1 MEPRT
6 PMSDSDTAATDEC
19 PIDAPAQR
27 PEPGRATPRGHVIV
41 LGNEKGG
48 SGKSTTAMHLFVA
61 LARGGMRVGAMDLDL
76 RQQSFFRYLENRR
89 DYAQRREAPLLMPE
103 QVRLAPSKAPLRA
116 DAEAEDRA
124 ALRAAVADLR
134 ARCDFVVIDCPGS
147 DSVFSQEAHAEADT
161 LITPMNDSLIDF
173 DLLARVDNASGKI
186 RGPSIYAEMVWRG
199 RQMRAQQG
207 RAPMDWVVMRNRV
220 ATLDARN
227 KRHVGTM
234 LAELSRR
241 IGFRVA
247 PGFSERVIFRELFLS
262 GLTLLDLK
270 SSSSIVSLSMSH
282 VAARQEVRELL
293 RNLALPGVDPA
304 I

>member
-1 MEPRT
+1 MADGSSGGPL
-6 PMSDSDTAATDEC
+6 
-19 PIDAPAQR
+19 
-27 PEPGRATPRGHVIV
+27 GHVIV

-61 LARGGMRVGAMDLDL
+61 LARAGNRVGAMDLDL

-89 DYAQRREAPLLMPE
+89 AYAQRRNVALLLPE
-103 QVRLAPSKAPLRA
+103 QVTLLPSDLPGR
-116 DAEAEDRA
+116 AEAEADDRA
-124 ALRAAVADLR
+124 RLKAAVADLR

-147 DSVFSQEAHAEADT
+147 HSTFSQEAHAEADT

-173 DLLARVDNASGKI
+173 DLLARVDPANGRIK
-186 RGPSIYAEMVWRG
+186 GPSIYSEMVWRG
-199 RQMRAQQG
+199 RQLRAQTG
-207 RAPMDWVVMRNRV
+207 RKPTDWVVMRNRI

-227 KRHVGTM
+227 KRNVGAM

-241 IGFRVA
+241 IGFRLA

-270 SSSSIVSLSMSH
+270 DGTNLVSMSMSH

-293 RNLALPGVDPA
+293 RNLALPGVEVTV
-304 I
+304 

>member
-1 MEPRT
+1 
-6 PMSDSDTAATDEC
+6 MSS
-19 PIDAPAQR
+19 
-27 PEPGRATPRGHVIV
+27 GHVIV

-61 LARGGMRVGAMDLDL
+61 LARSGRRVGAIDLDL

-89 DYAQRREAPLLMPE
+89 AYAERRGIDLLMPE
-103 QVRLAPSKAPLRA
+103 QVDLHPSDLPGRA

-124 ALRAAVADLR
+124 RLRQAVTDLR

-147 DSVFSQEAHAEADT
+147 HSIMSQEAHAEADT
-161 LITPMNDSLIDF
+161 LVTPMNDSLIDF
-173 DLLARVDNASGKI
+173 DLLARVDPVTGKVK
-186 RGPSIYAEMVWRG
+186 GPSIYSEMVWRG
-199 RQMRAQQG
+199 RQLRAQAG
-207 RAPMDWVVMRNRV
+207 RPPTDWVVMRNRI

-227 KRHVGTM
+227 KRNVGTM
-234 LAELSRR
+234 LVELSKR
-241 IGFRVA
+241 IGFRLA

-270 SSSSIVSLSMSH
+270 GGSGLVSMTMSH

-293 RNLALPGVDPA
+293 RNLALPGVTPD

>member
-1 MEPRT
+1 MSEP
-6 PMSDSDTAATDEC
+6 AA
-19 PIDAPAQR
+19 A
-27 PEPGRATPRGHVIV
+27 GRGGHVIV

-61 LARGGMRVGAMDLDL
+61 LARAGKTVGAMDLDL

-89 DYAQRREAPLLMPE
+89 DYAQRRDTPLLMPE
-103 QVRLAPSKAPLRA
+103 QLSLSPSKAPLRA

-134 ARCDFVVIDCPGS
+134 ARCDFVVIDCPGA

-173 DLLARVDNASGKI
+173 DLLARVDGATGKI
-186 RGPSIYAEMVWRG
+186 RGPSIYSEMVWRG
-199 RQMRAQQG
+199 RQRRAQQG
-207 RAPMDWVVMRNRV
+207 LAPMDWVVMRNRV

-227 KRHVGTM
+227 KRHVGGM
-234 LAELSRR
+234 LTELSKR

-262 GLTLLDLK
+262 GLTLLDLR
-270 SSSSIVSLSMSH
+270 STSSIVSLSMSH

-293 RNLALPGVDPA
+293 RNLALPDVDPTV
-304 I
+304 